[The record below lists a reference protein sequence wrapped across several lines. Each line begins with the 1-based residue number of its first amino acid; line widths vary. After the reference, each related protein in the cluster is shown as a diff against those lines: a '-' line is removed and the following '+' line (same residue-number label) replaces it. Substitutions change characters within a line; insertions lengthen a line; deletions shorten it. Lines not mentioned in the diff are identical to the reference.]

1 MSNDRAGIS
10 PQPLDATAAAVLTV
24 CCMVWGTG
32 LVMVKFA
39 NMGLPPLFN
48 AGMRSVV
55 ALVILFVWARWRRVD
70 IFARDGSLLAGIAMG
85 TCFSLEFVALYIGLE
100 HTAASRATI
109 FLHCAPFIA
118 AAGEH
123 FLVPGH
129 RLSGVRL
136 LGLVAAFIGMAVAL
150 GGGLSEGS
158 STLYGDLLCLAGG
171 VFWGMITI
179 TFKTTGLMRIPP
191 EKAMLLQLAVS
202 VPILLGLSALTET
215 RAIGPITP
223 LVAGAFAYTVLF
235 TVVIGYSIWSWM
247 MLKYSAASLHAFTF
261 LTPLFG
267 AIAGAVLL
275 GERVGPLTMLGL
287 VLVAAGIWLVNRPS

>member
-1 MSNDRAGIS
+1 MANEQTGAR
-10 PQPLDATAAAVLTV
+10 PLDATAAAVLTV
-24 CCMVWGTG
+24 CCMIWGTG

-39 NMGLPPLFN
+39 NLGLPPILN
-48 AGMRSVV
+48 AGLRSVV
-55 ALVILFVWARWRRVD
+55 AGVILLVWAWWRGINV
-70 IFARDGSLLAGIAMG
+70 FARDGSLLAGIAMG
-85 TCFSLEFVALYIGLE
+85 TCFSLEFIALYTGLE

-109 FLHCAPFIA
+109 FLHCAPFVA

-136 LGLVAAFIGMAVAL
+136 LGLVAAFAGMAVAL
-150 GGGLSEGS
+150 GAGISEGAG
-158 STLYGDLLCLAGG
+158 TLYGDLLCLAGG
-171 VFWGMITI
+171 VFWGLITVV
-179 TFKTTGLMRIPP
+179 FKTTRLMRIPP
-191 EKAMLLQLAVS
+191 EKTMLLQLAVS
-202 VPILLGLSALTET
+202 VPILLGLSALVET
-215 RAIGPITP
+215 RPIGPITP
-223 LVAGAFAYTVLF
+223 LVAGAFLYTVLF

-247 MLKYSAASLHAFTF
+247 MQKYSAASLHAFTF

-275 GERVGPLTMLGL
+275 GEQVGPLTALGL